1 MIREDWIKVPYQDVV
16 NNVSTIISE
25 LSKGITLKVVSI
37 PLLIKASN

>member
-16 NNVSTIISE
+16 NNVSTTISE
-25 LSKGITLKVVSI
+25 LQKDSLKVVSI